1 MLNYKNIFFLYSSA
15 FMLSKCYTMCYTHL
29 SLHCKI
35 AMLPI
40 NYPETQSSRTDYKRE
55 YIAFFLFFIMLFSC

>member
-1 MLNYKNIFFLYSSA
+1 
-15 FMLSKCYTMCYTHL
+15 MLSKCYTINTMCYTHL

-40 NYPETQSSRTDYKRE
+40 NYPGTQSSRTDYKRE
-55 YIAFFLFFIMLFSC
+55 YIAFFFFLSCCFHVNQKNRQHYCVA

>member
-1 MLNYKNIFFLYSSA
+1 
-15 FMLSKCYTMCYTHL
+15 MLSKCYTINTMCYTHL

-40 NYPETQSSRTDYKRE
+40 NYPGTQSSRTDYKRE
-55 YIAFFLFFIMLFSC
+55 YIAFFFFVFYHVVFMLTKKIDNIIV